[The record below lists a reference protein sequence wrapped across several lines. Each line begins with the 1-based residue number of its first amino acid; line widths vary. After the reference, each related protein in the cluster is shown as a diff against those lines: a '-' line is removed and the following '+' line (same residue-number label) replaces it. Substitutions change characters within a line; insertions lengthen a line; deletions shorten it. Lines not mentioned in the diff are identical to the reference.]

1 MFYVA
6 YYAFKMVIIHLK
18 CLAQKSMSAAFPSA
32 AVAVAGLFLMG
43 LAARGANKYP
53 TAQLRYLHS
62 VHHRLLAFTQSTGFG
77 FHG

>member
-1 MFYVA
+1 
-6 YYAFKMVIIHLK
+6 
-18 CLAQKSMSAAFPSA
+18 MSAAFPSS

-43 LAARGANKYP
+43 LAARSANKYP
-53 TAQLRYLHS
+53 TAQLRYLHP